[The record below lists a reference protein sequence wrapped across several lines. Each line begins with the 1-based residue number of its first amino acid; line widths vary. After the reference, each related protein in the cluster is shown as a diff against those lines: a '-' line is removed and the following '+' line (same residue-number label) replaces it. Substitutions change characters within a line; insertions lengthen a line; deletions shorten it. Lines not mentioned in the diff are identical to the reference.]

1 MHSVLESVIFATY
14 DGQPRPNAM
23 NGTLSSYAPRF
34 LPARL
39 PRVCVAIAVSNPAE
53 MVQKADLIVRDN
65 SFIEFRLDYLSK
77 PGLGLAKLKT
87 FVEFHPEALIVA
99 TCRRVVTGGRFRG
112 SIASEIDVL
121 AKAANLGCHLV
132 DIELETAARMKPAD
146 FNRLRRSANLILSYH
161 DFRGTKKL
169 EETFAKMKQYPADF
183 FKIVTTANSLYDNVV
198 MMKFLEKYSHEHSMI
213 GLCMGEQG
221 VISRLLC
228 VRAGSQFTFAAV
240 NPGEETAPGQ
250 LTARVLRDTFRVDQV
265 DAATRVYG
273 VAGDPV
279 AHSLSPVMLNTAF
292 RRENVNAVYLALHA
306 KAMNDLLACVRDI
319 PIAGLSITMPYKEQI
334 LKHLDKN
341 DPWTTK
347 VGACNTV
354 VRGQDGKLFGFNTD
368 VNGVVRPLELR
379 IRLQG
384 ARILVLGA
392 GGAARAAV
400 FGLKERGADVYI
412 LNRTSAPAQKLAR
425 QARAKVINR
434 TMLKKLEFEVIINA
448 TPAGM
453 EGNRDP
459 LPITEQEMKARYF
472 FEMVYTPAE
481 TRMIKMARSRGIHVI
496 PGSEMFVQQGA
507 RQFEIWTG
515 KPAPLIE
522 MQRVVEHALA
532 QQAAKAAES
541 KNNGKRK

>member
-1 MHSVLESVIFATY
+1 MQEH
-14 DGQPRPNAM
+14 
-23 NGTLSSYAPRF
+23 
-34 LPARL
+34 
-39 PRVCVAIAVSNPAE
+39 
-53 MVQKADLIVRDN
+53 
-65 SFIEFRLDYLSK
+65 
-77 PGLGLAKLKT
+77 
-87 FVEFHPEALIVA
+87 
-99 TCRRVVTGGRFRG
+99 
-112 SIASEIDVL
+112 
-121 AKAANLGCHLV
+121 
-132 DIELETAARMKPAD
+132 
-146 FNRLRRSANLILSYH
+146 
-161 DFRGTKKL
+161 
-169 EETFAKMKQYPADF
+169 PADF

-198 MMKFLEKYSHEHSMI
+198 MMKFLEKYSHAHSLI

-228 VRAGSQFTFAAV
+228 VRAGSQFTFAAA

-250 LTARVLRDTFRVDQV
+250 LTARALRDVYRIDQV

-279 AHSLSPVMLNTAF
+279 AHSLSPAMLNTAF

-306 KAMNDLLACVRDI
+306 KTMEDLMACVQDI
-319 PIAGLSITMPYKEQI
+319 PIAGLSITMPYKEPIVKQ
-334 LKHLDKN
+334 LDKS
-341 DPWTTK
+341 DPWTAK
-347 VGACNTV
+347 VGACNTL
-354 VRGQDGKLFGFNTD
+354 VRSQDGNLYGFNTD

-400 FGLKERGADVYI
+400 FGLKERGAEVSI
-412 LNRTSAPAQKLAR
+412 LNRTAGPAQKLAK

-434 TMLKKLEFEVIINA
+434 TMLKKLEFDVIINA

-459 LPITEQEMKARYF
+459 LPLSEQELKAKYF
-472 FEMVYTPAE
+472 FEMVYNPAE
-481 TRMIKMARSRGIHVI
+481 TKMIKMARARGMHVI

-515 KPAPLIE
+515 KPAPLID
-522 MQRVVEHALA
+522 MQRVVDHALA
-532 QQAAKAAES
+532 QQAAAKTAAEG
-541 KNNGKRK
+541 KNGKK

>member
-1 MHSVLESVIFATY
+1 
-14 DGQPRPNAM
+14 M

-39 PRVCVAIAVSNPAE
+39 PRVCVAIAAANPAD
-53 MVQKADLIVRDN
+53 MVQKADSIVRDN
-65 SFIEFRLDYLSK
+65 PFIEFRLDYLSK
-77 PGLGLAKLKT
+77 PALGLAKLKT

-99 TCRRVVTGGRFRG
+99 TCRRAVSGGKFRG
-112 SIASEIDVL
+112 SIASELDVL
-121 AKAANLGCHLV
+121 AKAAAIGCHLV
-132 DIELETAARMKPAD
+132 DIELETAAQLKPSD
-146 FNRLRRSANLILSYH
+146 FNRLRRSANLIISYH

-169 EETFAKMKQYPADF
+169 EEIFTKIKQYPADF
-183 FKIVTTANSLYDNVV
+183 VKIVTTANSLYDNVV
-198 MMKFLEKYSHEHSMI
+198 MMKFLEKHSHEHSLI

-221 VISRLLC
+221 VISRVLC

-240 NPGEETAPGQ
+240 NPGEETGPGQ
-250 LTARVLRDTFRVDQV
+250 LTARTLRDTYRIDQV

-279 AHSLSPVMLNTAF
+279 SQSLSPAMLNAAF

-306 KAMNDLLACVRDI
+306 KTIDDLTACLQDI

-334 LKHLDKN
+334 LKHLDKS
-341 DPWTTK
+341 DPWTAK
-347 VGACNTV
+347 VGACNTL
-354 VRGQDGKLFGFNTD
+354 VRSQDGNLYGFNTD
-368 VNGVVRPLELR
+368 VNGVVRPLETR

-384 ARILVLGA
+384 ARVLVLGA

-400 FGLKERGADVYI
+400 FGLKERGADVSI
-412 LNRTSAPAQKLAR
+412 LNRTPAAAQKLAK
-425 QARAKVINR
+425 QARAKAINR
-434 TMLKKLEFEVIINA
+434 SMLKKLEFDVIINA

-459 LPITEQEMKARYF
+459 LPLSEQEMKARYF

-481 TRMIKMARSRGIHVI
+481 TKMTKIARAHGMHVV

-515 KPAPLIE
+515 KPAPLLE
-522 MQRVVEHALA
+522 MQRVVDHALA
-532 QQAAKAAES
+532 QQAAARANEAK
-541 KNNGKRK
+541 NGKKGK

>member
-1 MHSVLESVIFATY
+1 
-14 DGQPRPNAM
+14 
-23 NGTLSSYAPRF
+23 
-34 LPARL
+34 
-39 PRVCVAIAVSNPAE
+39 
-53 MVQKADLIVRDN
+53 
-65 SFIEFRLDYLSK
+65 
-77 PGLGLAKLKT
+77 
-87 FVEFHPEALIVA
+87 
-99 TCRRVVTGGRFRG
+99 
-112 SIASEIDVL
+112 
-121 AKAANLGCHLV
+121 
-132 DIELETAARMKPAD
+132 
-146 FNRLRRSANLILSYH
+146 
-161 DFRGTKKL
+161 
-169 EETFAKMKQYPADF
+169 
-183 FKIVTTANSLYDNVV
+183 
-198 MMKFLEKYSHEHSMI
+198 MI

-250 LTARVLRDTFRVDQV
+250 LTARALRDTFRIDQV

-279 AHSLSPVMLNTAF
+279 AHSLSPAMLNTAF
-292 RRENVNAVYLALHA
+292 RRENVNGVYLPLHA
-306 KAMNDLLACVRDI
+306 KAVSDLLACIRDI

-347 VGACNTV
+347 VGACNTL

-384 ARILVLGA
+384 AKILVLGA

-400 FGLKERGADVYI
+400 FGLKERGAEVYI
-412 LNRTSAPAQKLAR
+412 LNRTAAAAQKLAK
-425 QARAKVINR
+425 QARAKFINR

-459 LPITEQEMKARYF
+459 LPLTEQEMKARYF
-472 FEMVYTPAE
+472 LEMVYNPAE
-481 TRMIKMARSRGIHVI
+481 TRMIRMARARGMHVI

-507 RQFEIWTG
+507 RQFEIWSG

-532 QQAAKAAES
+532 QQAAAKAAEG
-541 KNNGKRK
+541 KNCKRR

>member
-1 MHSVLESVIFATY
+1 
-14 DGQPRPNAM
+14 M
-23 NGTLSSYAPRF
+23 NGTSSSYAPRF

-39 PRVCVAIAVSNPAE
+39 PRVCVAIAAANPAE

-65 SFIEFRLDYLSK
+65 PFIEFRLDYLTN
-77 PGLGLAKLKT
+77 PALGLAKLKT
-87 FVEFHPEALIVA
+87 FVEFHPEALVVA
-99 TCRRVVTGGRFRG
+99 TCRRVANGGRFKG
-112 SIASEIDVL
+112 SIASEVDVL

-132 DIELETAARMKPAD
+132 DIELETATHLKQSD

-169 EETFAKMKQYPADF
+169 EETFARMQQHPADF
-183 FKIVTTANSLYDNVV
+183 FKIVTTANSLSDNVV
-198 MMKFLEKYSHEHSMI
+198 IMKFLEKYSHAHSLI

-221 VISRLLC
+221 VISRVLC
-228 VRAGSQFTFAAV
+228 VRAGSQFTFAAA

-250 LTARVLRDTFRVDQV
+250 LTARALREIYRIDQV
-265 DAATRVYG
+265 DAATRIYG

-306 KAMNDLLACVRDI
+306 KTLDDLLACVQDI
-319 PIAGLSITMPYKEQI
+319 PIAGLSVTMPYKEQM
-334 LKHLDKN
+334 LKHLDKS
-341 DPWTTK
+341 DPWTAK

-354 VRGQDGKLFGFNTD
+354 VRGQDGKLYGFNTD
-368 VNGVVRPLELR
+368 VNGVVRPLEQR

-400 FGLKERGADVYI
+400 FGLKERGADVSI
-412 LNRTSAPAQKLAR
+412 LNRTPGPAQKLAK

-434 TMLKKLEFEVIINA
+434 TMLKKLEFDVIINA

-453 EGNRDP
+453 EGNRAP
-459 LPITEQEMKARYF
+459 LPLTEQELKAKYF
-472 FEMVYTPAE
+472 FEMVYNPAE
-481 TRMIKMARSRGIHVI
+481 TRMMKMARARGMHVI

-515 KPAPLIE
+515 KPAPLLD
-522 MQRVVEHALA
+522 MQRVVDHALA
-532 QQAAKAAES
+532 QQAAAKAAAE
-541 KNNGKRK
+541 GKSEKKGK

>member
-1 MHSVLESVIFATY
+1 
-14 DGQPRPNAM
+14 
-23 NGTLSSYAPRF
+23 
-34 LPARL
+34 
-39 PRVCVAIAVSNPAE
+39 VAIAASNPAE
-53 MVQKADLIVRDN
+53 MVQKADIAVRDN
-65 SFIEFRLDYLSK
+65 PFIEFRLDYL
-77 PGLGLAKLKT
+77 PQPALGLAKLKT

-99 TCRRVVTGGRFRG
+99 TCRRATNGGKFRG
-112 SIASEIDVL
+112 SIASEVDVL

-132 DIELETAARMKPAD
+132 DIELETAAQLKQSD

-169 EETFAKMKQYPADF
+169 EEIFARMQEHPADF

-198 MMKFLEKYSHEHSMI
+198 MMKFLEKYSHAHSLI

-228 VRAGSQFTFAAV
+228 VRAGSQFTFAAA

-250 LTARVLRDTFRVDQV
+250 LTARALRDVYRIDQV

-279 AHSLSPVMLNTAF
+279 AHSLSPAMLNTAF

-306 KAMNDLLACVRDI
+306 KTMEDLMACVQDI
-319 PIAGLSITMPYKEQI
+319 PIAGLSITMPYKEPI
-334 LKHLDKN
+334 VKELDKS
-341 DPWTTK
+341 DPWTAK
-347 VGACNTV
+347 VGACNTL
-354 VRGQDGKLFGFNTD
+354 VRSQDGNLYGFNTD

-400 FGLKERGADVYI
+400 FGLKERGAEVSI
-412 LNRTSAPAQKLAR
+412 LNRTAGPAQKLAK

-434 TMLKKLEFEVIINA
+434 TMLKKLEFDVIINA

-459 LPITEQEMKARYF
+459 LPLSEQELKAKYF
-472 FEMVYTPAE
+472 FEMVYNPAE
-481 TRMIKMARSRGIHVI
+481 TKMIKMARARGMHVI

-515 KPAPLIE
+515 KPAPLID
-522 MQRVVEHALA
+522 MQRVVDHALA
-532 QQAAKAAES
+532 QQAAAKAAAEG
-541 KNNGKRK
+541 KNGKK

>member
-1 MHSVLESVIFATY
+1 
-14 DGQPRPNAM
+14 
-23 NGTLSSYAPRF
+23 
-34 LPARL
+34 
-39 PRVCVAIAVSNPAE
+39 VAIAAANPVD

-65 SFIEFRLDYLSK
+65 PFIEFRLDYLSN
-77 PGLGLAKLKT
+77 PALGLAKLKT

-99 TCRRVVTGGRFRG
+99 TCRRAVSGGKFRG
-112 SIASEIDVL
+112 SIASQVNVL
-121 AKAANLGCHLV
+121 VKAATLGCHLV
-132 DIELETAARMKPAD
+132 DIELETATQLKPSD
-146 FNRLRRSANLILSYH
+146 FNRLRRSANLIISYH

-169 EETFAKMKQYPADF
+169 EETFAKIKQYPADF
-183 FKIVTTANSLYDNVV
+183 VKIVTTANSLYDNVV
-198 MMKFLEKYSHEHSMI
+198 MMKFLEKHSHEHSLI

-221 VISRLLC
+221 VISRVLC

-240 NPGEETAPGQ
+240 NPGEETGPGQ
-250 LTARVLRDTFRVDQV
+250 LTARTLRDTYRIDQV

-279 AHSLSPVMLNTAF
+279 SQSLSPAMLNAAF

-306 KAMNDLLACVRDI
+306 KSIDDLTACLQDI

-334 LKHLDKN
+334 LKHLDKS
-341 DPWTTK
+341 DPWTAK
-347 VGACNTV
+347 VGACNTL
-354 VRGQDGKLFGFNTD
+354 VRSQDGNLYGFNTD
-368 VNGVVRPLELR
+368 VNGAVRPLEIR

-384 ARILVLGA
+384 ARVLVLGA

-400 FGLKERGADVYI
+400 FGLKERGADVSI
-412 LNRTSAPAQKLAR
+412 LNRTPAAAQKLAK
-425 QARAKVINR
+425 QARAKAINR
-434 TMLKKLEFEVIINA
+434 TMLKKLEFDVIVNA

-459 LPITEQEMKARYF
+459 LPLAEQEMKARYF

-481 TRMIKMARSRGIHVI
+481 TKMMKMARARGMHVV

-522 MQRVVEHALA
+522 MQRVVDHALA
-532 QQAAKAAES
+532 QQAAARAAEAR
-541 KNNGKRK
+541 NGKKGK

>member
-1 MHSVLESVIFATY
+1 
-14 DGQPRPNAM
+14 M
-23 NGTLSSYAPRF
+23 NGTSSSYAPRF

-39 PRVCVAIAVSNPAE
+39 PRVCVAIAASNPME

-65 SFIEFRLDYLSK
+65 PFIEFRLDYLSK
-77 PGLGLAKLKT
+77 PVLGLAKLKT

-99 TCRRVVTGGRFRG
+99 TCRRAVNGGKFRG
-112 SIASEIDVL
+112 SVASQIDLLV
-121 AKAANLGCHLV
+121 KAANIGCHLV
-132 DIELETAARMKPAD
+132 DVELETATQLKPSD

-169 EETFAKMKQYPADF
+169 EETFAKMKEYPADF
-183 FKIVTTANSLYDNVV
+183 IKVVTTANSLYDNVV
-198 MMKFLEKYSHEHSMI
+198 MMKFLEKYSHAHSLI

-221 VISRLLC
+221 VISRVLC
-228 VRAGSQFTFAAV
+228 VRAGSQFTFAAA

-250 LTARVLRDTFRVDQV
+250 LTARALRDTFRIDQV

-279 AHSLSPVMLNTAF
+279 AHSLSPAMLNTAF

-306 KAMNDLLACVRDI
+306 KSMEDLTACVQDI
-319 PIAGLSITMPYKEQI
+319 PIAGLSITMPYKEQMV
-334 LKHLDKN
+334 KQLDKS
-341 DPWTTK
+341 DPWTAK
-347 VGACNTV
+347 VGACNTL
-354 VRGQDGKLFGFNTD
+354 VRSQDGNLYGFNTD
-368 VNGVVRPLELR
+368 VNGVVRPLEIR

-384 ARILVLGA
+384 ARVLVLGA

-412 LNRTSAPAQKLAR
+412 LNRTPAAAQKLAK
-425 QARAKVINR
+425 QARAKAINR
-434 TMLKKLEFEVIINA
+434 TMLKKLEFDVIINA

-459 LPITEQEMKARYF
+459 LPLTEQEMKAKYF
-472 FEMVYTPAE
+472 FEMVYNPAE
-481 TRMIKMARSRGIHVI
+481 TRMMKAARARGMHVVS
-496 PGSEMFVQQGA
+496 GAEMFVQQGA

-515 KPAPLIE
+515 KPAPILD
-522 MQRVVEHALA
+522 MQRVVDHALA
-532 QQAAKAAES
+532 QQAAAKAEAA
-541 KNNGKRK
+541 NGKKGK